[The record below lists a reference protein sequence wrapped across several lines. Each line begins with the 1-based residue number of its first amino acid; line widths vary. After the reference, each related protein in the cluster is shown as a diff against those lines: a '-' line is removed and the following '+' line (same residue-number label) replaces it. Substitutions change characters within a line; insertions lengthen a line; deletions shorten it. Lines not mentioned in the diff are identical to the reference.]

1 MVFDEGVNGLSEDGG
16 ATDAMEMASEAERA
30 RDFGRGDF
38 HAHGSVR
45 LNVGE
50 LAERIGRAVGNELAV
65 IDVGN
70 VTAPL
75 RFVHVMRGDEESD
88 AMAGKLEKQIP
99 ELAARDGV
107 DPGSRL
113 VEEKECRLVQHGAAE
128 SEALLPPAGK
138 LRGKPIEIG
147 LEAVQLDNFV
157 DAALETCG
165 LQTVNASIELQVLRD
180 GQIVVEAEILRH
192 IADAL
197 ANAFRIGV
205 YVQPLDRGGT
215 AAERQQAG
223 EHFDDGGLS
232 AAVGAQETED
242 FAFFDAEAD
251 VVDGGEVAEAAHKV
265 LRGDGGVSGRL
276 QRRGHGF
283 SSPLSAS
290 HPQPYRQ
297 ARGQRDHRCEF
308 LCQ

>member
-1 MVFDEGVNGLSEDGG
+1 MLVREFDEDIFEAGSKGTNLGDGDTVLQELFAQVVEIEVVFDEGVNGLSEDGG
-16 ATDAMEMASEAERA
+16 ATDAMEMAREAERA

-88 AMAGKLEKQIP
+88 AI
-99 ELAARDGV
+99 
-107 DPGSRL
+107 
-113 VEEKECRLVQHGAAE
+113 
-128 SEALLPPAGK
+128 AGK
-138 LRGKPIEIG
+138 LRGQPIEIG

-192 IADAL
+192 ITDAL